1 MARKKARVKPKPEEI
16 SEISPDTERETEP
29 NKENPTGK
37 SSKKKAPTLT
47 STLSARSKASCGLS
61 NKLKEK
67 IVDIDADYI
76 CVNELAVV
84 EYVEDMYK
92 FYKSAENEGWVHNY
106 IDSQPEI
113 NEKMRAILIDWL
125 VQLHRKF
132 ELSSETFYL
141 TVNIPD

>member
-1 MARKKARVKPKPEEI
+1 MRITFILENQPKPEEI
-16 SEISPDTERETEP
+16 TEISPNTERETEP

-47 STLSARSKASCGLS
+47 STLSARSKASCGLT
-61 NKLKEK
+61 
-67 IVDIDADYI
+67 
-76 CVNELAVV
+76 
-84 EYVEDMYK
+84 
-92 FYKSAENEGWVHNY
+92 ENEGWVHNY

-125 VQLHRKF
+125 VQLHSKF